1 MSRQKVSQLRPIS
14 RGNNYLQN
22 PKPRKQP
29 VYNQPLG
36 CWMGDEVPVHMLPG
50 IRFPRTSG
58 LVLLLGLAALF
69 RFAAISHP
77 ERADPKDEALAV
89 DVIAARVQ
97 PMPVLLQ
104 SVGQVVSQHTVQI
117 RPQISGMLKQVFFNE
132 GQAVSTGQRLFQI
145 EPAAFEAALA
155 SARAA
160 AENARG
166 NADRLE
172 AIVKRGYVTQQDY
185 RNVRALADQAEAAYK
200 QAQINLSYADVRAP
214 ISGRTGSLTVK
225 SGNIVSPTDTAQLV
239 VINKMQP
246 IEVQFSIPQEFLAR
260 VRRYQTRPGI
270 KVSISG
276 EKAAGNLDE
285 GVLVFI
291 DNAVNTNTGTV
302 TLKARFPNEHEQLW
316 PGQYVDVSMQLTV
329 EPKAVVVP
337 QTAIQTGQS
346 GNYVYTMVQ
355 GKALATSVKV
365 DRRVGDLAV
374 LSAGLAG
381 DEQVILKVPR
391 GLRSGMRISPAAGG
405 TLPPAEVTLPKS

>member
-1 MSRQKVSQLRPIS
+1 MGRQKVSQLRPIS

-36 CWMGDEVPVHMLPG
+36 CWMGDEVPVRMLPG

-58 LVLLLGLAALF
+58 LVLLLGLAAFF
-69 RFAAISHP
+69 RFASISHP
-77 ERADPKDEALAV
+77 ERTDPKDEALAV

-104 SVGQVVSQHTVQI
+104 AVGQVVSQHTVQV
-117 RPQISGMLKQVFFNE
+117 RPQISGMLKHVFFNE

-239 VINKMQP
+239 VINEMQP

-276 EKAAGNLDE
+276 DKGAGNLDE

-346 GNYVYTMVQ
+346 GNYVYIMVQ
-355 GKALATSVKV
+355 GKAQATSVKV

-391 GLRSGMRISPAAGG
+391 GLRSGMKISPAAGG